1 MDNLLKICEKLD
13 LLNYQKDS
21 DTIFFKLASKQS
33 ILKKRILIPSDVQ
46 KNAEKAYKDRYK
58 NLVYGNQ
65 SMFEIAKDLYTRV
78 YLDLEDVLK
87 IHKYTMKHRFSKSS
101 SKKQPS
107 YWEYELHGGEE
118 GRIWASNII
127 RIYLPEK
134 WISN

>member
-87 IHKYTMKHRFSKSS
+87 IHKYTMKNRFSKSN